1 MIAVVVTLALIAAIA
16 AVAVPVLAGHQQ
28 MQDVTEAREIL
39 QSLEYSITNS
49 FGSANGAT
57 GFWSARNS
65 IPGRLSQLVIPITSS
80 DRKCSGS
87 TYNGGDIGHWSG
99 PYSGLYIAFRVGVQ
113 TPIGTIRDT
122 VLPVSNPKVPSG
134 DMGFVMDSVT
144 ADDARLLD
152 LLVDGTS
159 PPDSANGRLVY
170 DASPT
175 WPARRVVYYLSVESG
190 C

>member
-1 MIAVVVTLALIAAIA
+1 LIAVVVTLALIAAIA
-16 AVAVPVLAGHQQ
+16 AVGVPVLAGHQQ

-57 GFWSARNS
+57 GFWSARNN